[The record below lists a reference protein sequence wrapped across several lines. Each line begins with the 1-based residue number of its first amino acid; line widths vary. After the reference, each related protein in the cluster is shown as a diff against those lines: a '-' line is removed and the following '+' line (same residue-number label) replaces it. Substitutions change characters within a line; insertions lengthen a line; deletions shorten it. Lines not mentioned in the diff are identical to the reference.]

1 MTDHQV
7 ARILLRLTAL
17 WPRQRTADEL
27 REWKQVLIPL
37 EFALADL
44 AVDDL
49 RDACTWSPPIADFR
63 RAYREVAARPAPRGA
78 LSGEVADLKDVYGFG
93 DWSFCWKCDRAISL
107 DDQADSSGYDPAR
120 GMFHQRCPQAGPMI
134 TAAERL
140 ARSEWH
146 ERHGVVT
153 PASR

>member
-1 MTDHQV
+1 M
-7 ARILLRLTAL
+7 
-17 WPRQRTADEL
+17 
-27 REWKQVLIPL
+27 IPL

-63 RAYREVAARPAPRGA
+63 RAYREVAARPAPRSA

-93 DWSFCWKCDRAISL
+93 DWTFCWKCDRAISL

-120 GMFHQRCPQAGPMI
+120 GLFHQRCPEAGPMI

-140 ARSEWH
+140 ARSERMGAAPRPG
-146 ERHGVVT
+146 ERLMTALRWPRLSSARSVVFCPRNQT
-153 PASR
+153 KP